1 VVLPALLKGCETLS
15 HRFAFVIFFTAYQFL
30 IFFLNSKFFDVIQEL
45 DMVVSVKEA
54 TQSRL
59 QLLEDR
65 KMLMKQLNDLK
76 KKSRMTMVNTE
87 RDDLQQKTTGNP
99 SFPQIVK

>member
-1 VVLPALLKGCETLS
+1 
-15 HRFAFVIFFTAYQFL
+15 
-30 IFFLNSKFFDVIQEL
+30 
-45 DMVVSVKEA
+45 MVVSVKEA

-65 KMLMKQLNDLK
+65 KTLMKQLNDLK

-87 RDDLQQKTTGNP
+87 RDDLQQKTSGTP
-99 SFPQIVK
+99 IFHFISESFKNFVTYLYLYDLFPIQSFSPNLIFATPKLLIFKSRL

>member
-1 VVLPALLKGCETLS
+1 
-15 HRFAFVIFFTAYQFL
+15 
-30 IFFLNSKFFDVIQEL
+30 
-45 DMVVSVKEA
+45 MVVSVKEA

-76 KKSRMTMVNTE
+76 KKSRTTMVNTE

-99 SFPQIVK
+99 SFIQIVK